1 MASNRAGETMKKLF
15 LFALMAVST
24 TAFTVTVQAAEEWGL
39 PEEKISRFEA
49 KVVDVLC
56 ELTGDCPKGCGGGER
71 QLGLL
76 DTNGKLILPLKN
88 SVIFAGTTD
97 ELIGFCGK
105 QVIADGLLTT
115 NRGYTVFAL
124 QFVKG
129 APAGKW
135 QRANRFLPKWAKK
148 NGLAP
153 NSKKSKRWFDHDPKV
168 RNVIDKDGKLGLG
181 LKVDKEYL
189 AKQ

>member
-1 MASNRAGETMKKLF
+1 MKRILHTALLAFGLIF
-15 LFALMAVST
+15 LSGT
-24 TAFTVTVQAAEEWGL
+24 IQAAEEWGL

-56 ELTGDCPKGCGGGER
+56 ELSGDCPKACGGGKR

-76 DTNGKLILPLKN
+76 NKAGKLILPLKN
-88 SVIFAGTTD
+88 NVIFAGTTD
-97 ELIGFCGK
+97 DLIEFCGK

-129 APAGKW
+129 APDGKW

-148 NGLAP
+148 NGVAA
-153 NSKKSKRWFDHDPKV
+153 NSPKAERWFENDPHV
-168 RNVIDKDGKLGLG
+168 NALIAKDGKLGLG
-181 LKVDKEYL
+181 LKADKEYL
-189 AKQ
+189 ATQ

>member
-1 MASNRAGETMKKLF
+1 MNKLF
-15 LFALMAVST
+15 LIALMAIST
-24 TAFTVTVQAAEEWGL
+24 TAFTARVQAAEEWGL
-39 PEEKISRFEA
+39 PEEQISRFEA

-56 ELTGDCPKGCGGGER
+56 ELTGDCPKDCGSGRR
-71 QLGLL
+71 QLGLV
-76 DTNGKLILPLKN
+76 NGEGKLILPLKN

-124 QFVKG
+124 QFVKEV
-129 APAGKW
+129 PNGKW
-135 QRANRFLPKWAKK
+135 QRANRFLPKWTKK

-153 NSKKSKRWFDHDPKV
+153 NSKKANRWFDHDPKV
-168 RNVIDKDGKLGLG
+168 RALIDKEGKLGLG
-181 LKVDKEYL
+181 LKADKEYL
-189 AKQ
+189 ATQ